1 MDKSQWIKELIE
13 KYGEN
18 ATLKQVLE
26 AEQLKENKQCELHP
40 IFGNIIA
47 GFKAAMGM

>member
-26 AEQLKENKQCELHP
+26 AEQPKQDTGCELHP
-40 IFGNIIA
+40 TFANIIA